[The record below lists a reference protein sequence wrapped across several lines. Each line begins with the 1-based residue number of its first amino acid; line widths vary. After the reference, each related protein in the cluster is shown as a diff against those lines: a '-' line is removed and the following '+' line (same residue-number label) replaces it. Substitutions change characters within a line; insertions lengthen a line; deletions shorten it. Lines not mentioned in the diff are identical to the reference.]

1 MTRKEIAEIRKRFNP
16 ERNNVTVI
24 RGCYVNQDG
33 EIISEFAAS
42 PLAMPEEEADKYLSI
57 FKKTL
62 SGIPDKNLVDMSFTT
77 EQVREGVEHA
87 LLMKLRDSAL
97 TDDEAVEEFFSRIIE
112 TFKFEDN
119 YLILL
124 MHDAY
129 DVPAFTLDDQPSDSG
144 ADVFHYLICSICPV
158 RLSKPAL
165 RYCVSENEFHTRA
178 LDYIVNMPETGFMFP
193 TFDERKTNI
202 YNALLYLRD
211 PAKTYDDMTG
221 ALFNA
226 ERPIPAAEQKETFRE
241 ILEDSLGEEC
251 SLDVVQA
258 VHEQLSEKI
267 REQQADK
274 EAEPL
279 KVTRNEMRNMLVDC
293 GVSSDKVDAFTAQYD
308 EKIGAGVDLS
318 PVNIVEP
325 KKFSVKTPDVVISVD
340 PERADLVETRIID
353 GVRYILVR
361 AEEGVEVNG
370 VAINISAQDGQ
381 TCPF

>member
-97 TDDEAVEEFFSRIIE
+97 TDDEAVEEFFGRIIE

-144 ADVFHYLICSICPV
+144 ADVFHYLICSICS
-158 RLSKPAL
+158 RCA
-165 RYCVSENEFHTRA
+165 
-178 LDYIVNMPETGFMFP
+178 
-193 TFDERKTNI
+193 
-202 YNALLYLRD
+202 
-211 PAKTYDDMTG
+211 
-221 ALFNA
+221 
-226 ERPIPAAEQKETFRE
+226 
-241 ILEDSLGEEC
+241 
-251 SLDVVQA
+251 
-258 VHEQLSEKI
+258 
-267 REQQADK
+267 
-274 EAEPL
+274 
-279 KVTRNEMRNMLVDC
+279 
-293 GVSSDKVDAFTAQYD
+293 
-308 EKIGAGVDLS
+308 
-318 PVNIVEP
+318 
-325 KKFSVKTPDVVISVD
+325 
-340 PERADLVETRIID
+340 
-353 GVRYILVR
+353 
-361 AEEGVEVNG
+361 
-370 VAINISAQDGQ
+370 
-381 TCPF
+381 

>member
-129 DVPAFTLDDQPSDSG
+129 DVPAFTLDDQPSD
-144 ADVFHYLICSICPV
+144 
-158 RLSKPAL
+158 
-165 RYCVSENEFHTRA
+165 
-178 LDYIVNMPETGFMFP
+178 
-193 TFDERKTNI
+193 
-202 YNALLYLRD
+202 
-211 PAKTYDDMTG
+211 
-221 ALFNA
+221 
-226 ERPIPAAEQKETFRE
+226 
-241 ILEDSLGEEC
+241 
-251 SLDVVQA
+251 
-258 VHEQLSEKI
+258 
-267 REQQADK
+267 
-274 EAEPL
+274 
-279 KVTRNEMRNMLVDC
+279 
-293 GVSSDKVDAFTAQYD
+293 
-308 EKIGAGVDLS
+308 
-318 PVNIVEP
+318 
-325 KKFSVKTPDVVISVD
+325 
-340 PERADLVETRIID
+340 
-353 GVRYILVR
+353 
-361 AEEGVEVNG
+361 
-370 VAINISAQDGQ
+370 
-381 TCPF
+381 